1 MAKKMRVRKNVVVLN
16 RSTGGDI
23 GISII
28 LTLAGLFMF
37 LPMYLTFINAFKSMG
52 ENYLWPVKFY
62 IQKPTLQ
69 HFIDLFTNM
78 NSTWVPVSRYI
89 FNTVFITIGAVFGC
103 LVFGSLAAYAIS
115 KIRMP
120 GHGFIFQLIV
130 YSLMIS
136 STVTGIINFFVYIAL
151 GWLNTY
157 EISIIP
163 VWAST
168 LGLYLMK
175 QFIDG
180 SVPDTVIEAARID
193 GAGEFRIY
201 WQIVMPMVK
210 PAWMTLIITTFQN
223 VWNAGA
229 SPYVWNQAYQTFNR
243 AITDVTAT
251 IPNAASAGS
260 LIMMS
265 VPCLLFILTQS
276 QIVETMGS
284 SGMKD

>member
-1 MAKKMRVRKNVVVLN
+1 MAKKIRVRKDRVVLN
-16 RSTGGDI
+16 RSAGGDV

-28 LTLAGLFMF
+28 LGLAGLFMF
-37 LPMYLTFINAFKSMG
+37 APMYLTVINAFKSMG

-69 HFIDLFTNM
+69 HFIDLFTNL

-89 FNTVFITIGAVFGC
+89 FNTVYISIAATFGC
-103 LVFGSLAAYAIS
+103 LLFGSLAAYAIS
-115 KIRMP
+115 KIKMP
-120 GHGFIFQLIV
+120 GANFIFQLIV
-130 YSLMIS
+130 YSLMVS
-136 STVTGIINFFVYIAL
+136 STVSAIINFFVYIWL

-157 EISIIP
+157 AISIVPI
-163 VWAST
+163 WAST

-180 SVPDTVIEAARID
+180 SVQDTVIEAARID

-201 WQIVMPMVK
+201 WQIVMPMIK
-210 PAWMTLIITTFQN
+210 PAWLTLIVTTFQT
-223 VWNAGA
+223 VWNTGS
-229 SPYVWNQAYQTFNR
+229 SPYTWNQAYQTFNK
-243 AITDVTAT
+243 AITDVVTT
-251 IPNAASAGS
+251 NANAQSAGS
-260 LIMMS
+260 LILMS
-265 VPCLLFILTQS
+265 VPCLVFIFTQS